1 MLERRVTVKRFYCF
15 VALIAAAALVAGCG
29 GSSNKSSSATTTNA
43 SGTTSQPTGTP
54 ANNGK
59 VGGKIVIDN
68 ESGSTWACPFKPF
81 YPALQLTSFPLLY
94 QPPQFVDILHST
106 KTP

>member
-68 ESGSTWACPFKPF
+68 ESGSARDRPVKPLK
-81 YPALQLTSFPLLY
+81 PARRLNAVARGY
-94 QPPQFVDILHST
+94 QPPPVVEN
-106 KTP
+106 PPR